1 VKGTGVIMKRWV
13 KQISVLLVAVLVFMG
28 TFTGCGN
35 TTQTSGT
42 SDKTSQS
49 DKAASGENDGTGTK
63 GDQLPEEFT
72 LAMIVVTTSGGLF
85 QKCSELLELAG
96 KACGFKVIYDVGAVS
111 PEDQI
116 TSVENVISAG
126 ADAIVFINFTTDV
139 LPKVARICD
148 ENEVYWAQFLR
159 DVTDPEILGML
170 DSSKYYVGRAY
181 TDEAAVAMDALA
193 SFKENGVKKAAIVGP
208 ATGDITT
215 DTRAQVFKENAADYG
230 IEVVTEVRT
239 LTDATD
245 AAEAV
250 NNIVASYPDC
260 DGIFCISGSDSR
272 GQGCIQ
278 ALQSLGKSG
287 KIKLAMVDFIDGIAE
302 QIDNGT
308 VTCAIG
314 GQYPNI
320 LFTTMMLVNQLSGD
334 PLNGGDKV
342 LAKMHNLVLK
352 SSEDC
357 EAYFKYCE
365 GEDGALAYNEE
376 EIRALS
382 KQFNPDLTYE
392 KFQEICDS
400 YGMEDVL
407 SRRQ

>member
-1 VKGTGVIMKRWV
+1 MRRWV
-13 KQISVLLVAVLVFMG
+13 KQIAVVLVVVLTFMG
-28 TFTGCGN
+28 TFSGCKSA
-35 TTQTSGT
+35 TQTS
-42 SDKTSQS
+42 
-49 DKAASGENDGTGTK
+49 ENSKENSEQAFSAEDTTRGTGSLADK
-63 GDQLPEEFT
+63 LPEDFT
-72 LAMIVVTTSGGLF
+72 LAMVVVTTSGGLF
-85 QKCSELLELAG
+85 QKCAQMLELAG

-111 PEDQI
+111 PEEQI

-139 LPKVARICD
+139 LPKVAQICD
-148 ENEVYWAQFLR
+148 ENKVHWAQFLR
-159 DVTDPEILGML
+159 DVTDEEILSFL
-170 DSSKYYVGRAY
+170 KSSKYYVGRAY
-181 TDEAAVAMDALA
+181 TDEAAVALDALA
-193 SFKENGVKKAAIVGP
+193 SLKENGVTKAAIVGP
-208 ATGDITT
+208 TTGDITT
-215 DTRAQVFKENAADYG
+215 DTRAQVFKDNAADYG
-230 IEVVTEVRT
+230 IEVITEVRT

-272 GQGCIQ
+272 GEGCIQ
-278 ALQSLGKSG
+278 ALQSLGKAG
-287 KIKLAMVDFIDGIAE
+287 EIKLAMVDFIDGIAD

-320 LFTTMMLVNQLSGD
+320 LFTTMMLVNQLSGN
-334 PLNGGDKV
+334 PLNGEDKV

-352 SSEDC
+352 SSADC

-365 GEDGALAYNEE
+365 GEDGALAYNED
-376 EIRALS
+376 EIRALC
-382 KQFNPDLTYE
+382 KYFNPDLTYE
-392 KFQEICDS
+392 KFQEVCDS